1 MKAPIG
7 PSVFMKPN
15 LPSKKKF
22 QMAAPSVEETNK
34 FDKLVVQEVKRADQM
49 SILKRDNSNSGLKNK
64 LDANLVAPK
73 ALVTKTQE

>member
-1 MKAPIG
+1 
-7 PSVFMKPN
+7 
-15 LPSKKKF
+15 
-22 QMAAPSVEETNK
+22 MAAPSVEETNK